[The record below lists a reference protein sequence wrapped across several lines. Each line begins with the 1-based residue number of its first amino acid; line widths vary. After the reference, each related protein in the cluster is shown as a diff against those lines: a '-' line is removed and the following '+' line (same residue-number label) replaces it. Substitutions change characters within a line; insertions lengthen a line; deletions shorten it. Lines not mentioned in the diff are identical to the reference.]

1 MVGGAGLD
9 VGTGDGW
16 DIGFNRI
23 VDRGWGAAYLG
34 MKMGLSR
41 RCAMSGVS
49 DNYAVRNSLLML
61 VVGLCAAGFG
71 SAAWGQSATGAAA
84 SGAAPTQSQSTA
96 AAKPAAGAATQT
108 AGSGAQNT
116 AQSAGQNSAQVEP
129 KMEDQSAPAA
139 ESLGEAARRAR
150 AQKAKSGTAKV
161 YSDDSVSNLSGHGVS
176 VVGDGQAGGG
186 ASDAGSAGGGAGA
199 SGGSGAA
206 GGAGAA
212 AGEQYWRGRANAI
225 RSQMAQCDQK
235 ISEIQDE
242 IAKHGAVT
250 VDPMSGAQ
258 AGVIFVEDRNAQIK
272 QVEHQK
278 EGLQSQL
285 DELAEEG
292 RKAGADSGW
301 FR

>member
-1 MVGGAGLD
+1 
-9 VGTGDGW
+9 
-16 DIGFNRI
+16 
-23 VDRGWGAAYLG
+23 
-34 MKMGLSR
+34 
-41 RCAMSGVS
+41 MSGLLEKNVG
-49 DNYAVRNSLLML
+49 RNSLLLAMAM
-61 VVGLCAAGFG
+61 CAAGF
-71 SAAWGQSATGAAA
+71 
-84 SGAAPTQSQSTA
+84 AAPAQGQN
-96 AAKPAAGAATQT
+96 AAGAATAGPGAGQAQSSVAAKPMVGATAQNASPQT
-108 AGSGAQNT
+108 AGPSSSQT
-116 AQSAGQNSAQVEP
+116 SAQSSAQTAAASEP

-150 AQKAKSGTAKV
+150 AQKAKAATAKV
-161 YSDDSVSNLSGHGVS
+161 YGDDSVANLSGHGVS
-176 VVGDGQAGGG
+176 VVGDGNSGGGG
-186 ASDAGSAGGGAGA
+186 ASYAGSAGGGAGA
-199 SGGSGAA
+199 AGGSS
-206 GGAGAA
+206 GAGAA
-212 AGEQYWRGRANAI
+212 GGEQYWRGRANAI
-225 RSQMAQCDQK
+225 RAQMAQCDQK

-278 EGLQSQL
+278 EGFQNQL

>member
-1 MVGGAGLD
+1 MNGVLEKD
-9 VGTGDGW
+9 
-16 DIGFNRI
+16 
-23 VDRGWGAAYLG
+23 AA
-34 MKMGLSR
+34 
-41 RCAMSGVS
+41 
-49 DNYAVRNSLLML
+49 RNFVL
-61 VVGLCAAGFG
+61 VVVMGLCAAFAP
-71 SAAWGQSATGAAA
+71 AAHGQS
-84 SGAAPTQSQSTA
+84 
-96 AAKPAAGAATQT
+96 AAGAATAASGAGTAQAQSSAATKPAVGGATQT
-108 AGSGAQNT
+108 AVATAQNSS
-116 AQSAGQNSAQVEP
+116 QSEP

-150 AQKAKSGTAKV
+150 AQKAKTATGKV
-161 YSDDSVSNLSGHGVS
+161 YSDDAVSNLSGHGVS

-186 ASDAGSAGGGAGA
+186 SSYSGSSPGGAGGSGSSGASGSAGG
-199 SGGSGAA
+199 
-206 GGAGAA
+206 
-212 AGEQYWRGRANAI
+212 GEQYWRGRANAI

-242 IAKHGAVT
+242 IAKHGAVS

>member
-1 MVGGAGLD
+1 
-9 VGTGDGW
+9 
-16 DIGFNRI
+16 
-23 VDRGWGAAYLG
+23 
-34 MKMGLSR
+34 
-41 RCAMSGVS
+41 MSGLLEK
-49 DNYAVRNSLLML
+49 AEVRNFILLL
-61 VVGLCAAGFG
+61 VMGLCAAALVP
-71 SAAWGQSATGAAA
+71 AARGQS
-84 SGAAPTQSQSTA
+84 
-96 AAKPAAGAATQT
+96 AAGAAT
-108 AGSGAQNT
+108 AGSGTAPAPAQSSAAAKAAAGPATQAAGAAAQNSSPT
-116 AQSAGQNSAQVEP
+116 GAQTEP
-129 KMEDQSAPAA
+129 QMQDQSAPAA
-139 ESLGEAARRAR
+139 ESLGEAARKAR
-150 AQKAKSGTAKV
+150 AQKAKTATAKV

-176 VVGDGQAGGG
+176 VVGDGQVGGG
-186 ASDAGSAGGGAGA
+186 SSDSGSAGGGAGASSGA

-206 GGAGAA
+206 GG
-212 AGEQYWRGRANAI
+212 GEQYWRGRANAI
-225 RSQMAQCDQK
+225 RAQMAQFDQK

-242 IAKHGAVT
+242 ITKHGAVT

>member
-1 MVGGAGLD
+1 
-9 VGTGDGW
+9 
-16 DIGFNRI
+16 
-23 VDRGWGAAYLG
+23 
-34 MKMGLSR
+34 MKMLLGRRYLMNGLLEKD
-41 RCAMSGVS
+41 A
-49 DNYAVRNSLLML
+49 ARNSLLLL
-61 VVGLCAAGFG
+61 VLGLCAAFAP
-71 SAAWGQSATGAAA
+71 AAFGQS
-84 SGAAPTQSQSTA
+84 
-96 AAKPAAGAATQT
+96 AAGAATAASGAGAAPVQTQSAAAAKPGTATVQNTSQTSAQT
-108 AGSGAQNT
+108 AAQAP
-116 AQSAGQNSAQVEP
+116 AQASAQTAAQAEP

-150 AQKAKSGTAKV
+150 AQKAKTAGTKV
-161 YSDDSVSNLSGHGVS
+161 YSDDAVSNLSGHGVS

-186 ASDAGSAGGGAGA
+186 ASSYSGGGGAANGGGA
-199 SGGSGAA
+199 QGAA
-206 GGAGAA
+206 GSQ
-212 AGEQYWRGRANAI
+212 ESYWRGRANAI
-225 RSQMAQCDQK
+225 RAQMAQCDQK

-242 IAKHGAVT
+242 IAKHGAVS